1 MSHRTDVPPDTMG
14 VELREDGVVVEY
26 NDGREAYYRGV
37 PQKVEGELT
46 TAPGKDVHVLVTDP
60 SETQGVLVYVN
71 DLNTHDDILE
81 DSGVGRVILDD
92 GEEDELFPGVVVSDS
107 EMRVTVDVDHETVRG
122 RVFVFEEDELGERSF
137 ELVAPE

>member
-1 MSHRTDVPPDTMG
+1 MSHRSDVPPDTLG

-26 NDGREAYYRGV
+26 NDGREAFYRGV
-37 PQKVEGELT
+37 PQKVTGEIT
-46 TAPGKDVHVLVTDP
+46 TGPGKDVHVLVTDP
-60 SETQGVLVYVN
+60 SDTQGVLVYVN

-81 DSGVGRVILDD
+81 DSGVGRVILED
-92 GEEDELFPGVVVSDS
+92 GESDELFPGVVVSDS
-107 EMRVTVDVDHETVRG
+107 EMRVSVDVDHETVRG